1 MRYSRFLALLVPFAL
16 AFGLAQ
22 TAHAQLDPCDPNQPH
37 SALTQCNA
45 ERLDAW
51 DRLLNE
57 VYQRVIGTLD
67 ATQEDNLRQAQR
79 AWITYRDLTCGMERA
94 RYEGGSI
101 APMIELTCLTRLT
114 ERRTRDLEEYM
125 RP

>member
-1 MRYSRFLALLVPFAL
+1 MTYFRILALLAL
-16 AFGLAQ
+16 FVMAVGLTQ
-22 TAHAQLDPCDPNQPH
+22 TAHAQLDPCDPNQPQ
-37 SALTQCNA
+37 SALTLCNA

-51 DRLLNE
+51 DGLLNE

-67 ATQEDNLRQAQR
+67 EAQEENLRQAQR

>member
-1 MRYSRFLALLVPFAL
+1 MTNLRLSVARAVSAIAIATTTP
-16 AFGLAQ
+16 
-22 TAHAQLDPCDPNQPH
+22 AHAQLDLCDPNQPQ
-37 SALTQCNA
+37 SALTQCHA
-45 ERLDAW
+45 ERLEGW

-67 ATQEDNLRQAQR
+67 TEGEENLREAQR
-79 AWITYRDLTCGMERA
+79 AWITYRDLTCRMERA

>member
-1 MRYSRFLALLVPFAL
+1 MTYSRFLALLAPLAL
-16 AFGLAQ
+16 ALGLAQ
-22 TAHAQLDPCDPNQPH
+22 PATAQLDPCDSNQPQ
-37 SALTQCNA
+37 SALTRCNA
-45 ERLDAW
+45 ERLEGW

-67 ATQEDNLRQAQR
+67 ATQEENLRQAQR